1 MEDNPIQ
8 KALALYDF
16 KAVKN
21 GQLSF
26 KEGDTIMILSSVN
39 TYIYAFTLPFCLFG
53 YHFFCR
59 QGIGGSEG
67 SKTKKKEGSHTI
79 TCKSLTRTITKS

>member
-16 KAVKN
+16 KAVKD

-26 KEGDTIMILSSVN
+26 KEGDTIIILSSV
-39 TYIYAFTLPFCLFG
+39 
-53 YHFFCR
+53 
-59 QGIGGSEG
+59 
-67 SKTKKKEGSHTI
+67 KTPHVHTF
-79 TCKSLTRTITKS
+79 K